1 MENYQY
7 IGHIESQNGT
17 EKNSI
22 ISDLNKALRIS
33 SSLKD
38 EISKIRQKFL
48 NTYYQ
53 LRFINSVI
61 KQHNDKLSEKSNE
74 DYDYILLSDFFETK
88 KQVILIETPNCEK
101 SETSSKRF
109 LKNFHNLTNDLYEM
123 KKKMDHQKDEKS
135 ISFKE

>member
-61 KQHNDKLSEKSNE
+61 KQDNDKLSEKSNE
-74 DYDYILLSDFFETK
+74 EYDYILLSDFFETK

-123 KKKMDHQKDEKS
+123 KKKMDQ
-135 ISFKE
+135 

>member
-101 SETSSKRF
+101 NETSSKRF
-109 LKNFHNLTNDLYEM
+109 LKNFHNLTNDYYEM
-123 KKKMDHQKDEKS
+123 KKNESPKR
-135 ISFKE
+135 

>member
-17 EKNSI
+17 EKNSL

-101 SETSSKRF
+101 NETSSKRF
-109 LKNFHNLTNDLYEM
+109 LTNFHNLTNDLYEM
-123 KKKMDHQKDEKS
+123 KKNESPKR
-135 ISFKE
+135 

>member
-1 MENYQY
+1 MENYEY

-17 EKNSI
+17 EKNSL

-101 SETSSKRF
+101 NETSSKRF
-109 LKNFHNLTNDLYEM
+109 LKNIHNLTNDLYEM
-123 KKKMDHQKDEKS
+123 KKNESPKR
-135 ISFKE
+135 

>member
-17 EKNSI
+17 EKNSL

-101 SETSSKRF
+101 NETSSKRF
-109 LKNFHNLTNDLYEM
+109 LKNIHNLTNDLYEM
-123 KKKMDHQKDEKS
+123 KKNESPKR
-135 ISFKE
+135 

>member
-17 EKNSI
+17 EKNSL

-101 SETSSKRF
+101 NETSSKRF

-123 KKKMDHQKDEKS
+123 KKNESPKR
-135 ISFKE
+135 

>member
-17 EKNSI
+17 EKNSP

-101 SETSSKRF
+101 NETSSKRF

-123 KKKMDHQKDEKS
+123 KKNESPKR
-135 ISFKE
+135 

>member
-17 EKNSI
+17 EKNSL

-101 SETSSKRF
+101 NETSSKRF
-109 LKNFHNLTNDLYEM
+109 LKNFHNLTNDLHEM
-123 KKKMDHQKDEKS
+123 KKNESPKR
-135 ISFKE
+135 

>member
-17 EKNSI
+17 EKNSL
-22 ISDLNKALRIS
+22 ISDLNKVLRIS

-101 SETSSKRF
+101 NETSSKRF

-123 KKKMDHQKDEKS
+123 KKNESPKR
-135 ISFKE
+135 